1 MTELQNFRPQ
11 QAVTQSTAVEQA
23 RAAMEV
29 QAAVA
34 VAQANPRNENYVVD
48 RMLSTCSRFAVAS
61 KAKYS
66 VPNRGTGA
74 SVHLAREL
82 ARIWGNLDY
91 GVRELNRDDVAGV
104 SEIQAFAWDQETNV
118 RSTRT
123 FVVPHEKSM
132 RQAGRKKLVDLGDI
146 YLNNQNAGAKAV
158 RECIFSVIP
167 DWFIDQALERCE
179 ATVAHGA
186 DLNSGKPQVP
196 LGQRVDQM
204 LAAFAGLNVSE
215 DQISGRLGK
224 PRAQWSEQ
232 DVATLTPVYTSM
244 TQEGLPA
251 SDFFEAGSTH
261 GSALLEA
268 VQGG

>member
-1 MTELQNFRPQ
+1 MTDIQQFRPQ
-11 QAVTQSTAVEQA
+11 QVATQATVVEQA

-29 QAAVA
+29 QAAVT
-34 VAQANPRNENYVVD
+34 VAQANPRNESHVVD
-48 RMLSTCSRFAVAS
+48 RMIATCSRFAVAA

-123 FVVPHEKSM
+123 FVVPHEKST

-158 RECIFSVIP
+158 RECIFSVMP
-167 DWFIDQALERCE
+167 DWFIDQALEQCE
-179 ATVAHGA
+179 RTVAHGA
-186 DLNSGKPQVP
+186 DLKSGAAVP
-196 LGQRVDQM
+196 LEDRVQKM
-204 LAAFAGLNVSE
+204 LGMFAALNVSE
-215 DQISGRLGK
+215 QQIAKRLGK
-224 PRAQWSEQ
+224 PRSQWGAAEL
-232 DVATLTPVYTSM
+232 ATLLPVHSSM

-251 SDFFEAGSTH
+251 SDFFDVASAPGSVLEQA
-261 GSALLEA
+261 AL
-268 VQGG
+268 GG